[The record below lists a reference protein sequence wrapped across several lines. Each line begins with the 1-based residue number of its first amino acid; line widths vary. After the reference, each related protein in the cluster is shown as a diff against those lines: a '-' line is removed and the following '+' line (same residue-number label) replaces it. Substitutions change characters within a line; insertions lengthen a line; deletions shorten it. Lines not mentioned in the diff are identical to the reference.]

1 MRPVALGALR
11 NPCAREGARS
21 RGALA
26 RSRGVATA
34 LLAREFLTAMES
46 YKLNGALAR
55 TDFVC
60 KACIELVG
68 FLALSAGLALRE
80 RRSLRKSTPLSPTY
94 AKTAHS
100 ASPTLFSER

>member
-1 MRPVALGALR
+1 MAWLQKPICHRPSSLDAFRVGAGRYHPMRPVALGALR

-68 FLALSAGLALRE
+68 F
-80 RRSLRKSTPLSPTY
+80 
-94 AKTAHS
+94 
-100 ASPTLFSER
+100 